1 MSRFRI
7 TITGDFNEEDDSTE
21 ESLRQ
26 AVIDAAEESG
36 MSNVKAQL
44 EDEDCIRINDAKG
57 TKDEKNDIP

>member
-7 TITGDFNEEDDSTE
+7 TITGDFNEEDGSAE

-36 MSNVKAQL
+36 MLNVKARL
-44 EDEDCIRINDAKG
+44 EDEDCIRINDAKYA
-57 TKDEKNDIP
+57 EK